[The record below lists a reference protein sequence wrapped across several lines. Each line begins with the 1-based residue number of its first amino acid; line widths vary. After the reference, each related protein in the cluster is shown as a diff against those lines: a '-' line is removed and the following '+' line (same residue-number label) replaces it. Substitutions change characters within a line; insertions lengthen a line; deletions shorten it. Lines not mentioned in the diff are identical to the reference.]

1 METQFYWGMFTMLAV
16 QGLGYFI
23 WTRIQA
29 AKRRKESREAY
40 IPPSGSGFDHL
51 RKK

>member
-29 AKRRKESREAY
+29 AKASQREPRGVHTAQRFR
-40 IPPSGSGFDHL
+40 I
-51 RKK
+51 

>member
-1 METQFYWGMFTMLAV
+1 MQYFWSGVVSVLIL
-16 QGLGYFI
+16 QGFGYFI
-23 WTRIQA
+23 YLQYQA
-29 AKRRKESREAY
+29 AKRRKETREAY